1 MIEDALGIALT
12 QRVIFSAF
20 FASVLCGIV
29 GTIIVEK
36 NIVMMSGGIAHM
48 VFGGVGLGFLMG
60 FEPLLGALAFALTG
74 AIIIAAMKKKDSRH
88 FDGTIGVLWALGM
101 ALGSIFIYL
110 KPGEP
115 PDIHVYLFG
124 DIEAV
129 RLADLYPMALLTIV
143 TIVLAFAYINHL
155 KSYLFDELFADA
167 TGSASVAFDYLLYAF
182 VGVSVVVL
190 LRLVGIILAIALLTI
205 PPMIAGR
212 FTKKIETTMVLA
224 SVLGFIFS
232 LSGMVLAYKYA
243 LPSGATIILLASIA
257 FTATLPAAR

>member
-1 MIEDALGIALT
+1 MIEDVFGIALSH
-12 QRVIFSAF
+12 RVLFSAF
-20 FASVLCGIV
+20 FASILCGIV
-29 GTIIVEK
+29 GTVIVEK

-60 FEPLLGALAFALTG
+60 FEPIWGAFAFALAG
-74 AIIIAAMKKKDSRH
+74 AIIIAAMKKKDSKH
-88 FDGTIGVLWALGM
+88 IDGTVGVLWALGM

-110 KPGEP
+110 KPGDP

-129 RLADLYPMALLTIV
+129 RLLDLYPMAILTVV
-143 TIVLAFAYINHL
+143 TIALTWAYMKHL

-167 TGSASVAFDYLLYAF
+167 TGIANGFFDYLIYVF

-212 FTKKIETTMVLA
+212 FTKRIESTMALA
-224 SVLGFIFS
+224 SVLGLVFS
-232 LSGMVLAYKYA
+232 LAGMVLAYKYG
-243 LPSGATIILLASIA
+243 LPSGAAIILLASGVFI
-257 FTATLPAAR
+257 ATLPMGG

>member
-1 MIEDALGIALT
+1 MTEDMFGIALSY
-12 QRVIFSAF
+12 RVLLSAL
-20 FASVLCGIV
+20 FASILCGIV
-29 GTIIVEK
+29 GTVIVEK

-60 FEPLLGALAFALTG
+60 FEPIWGAFVFALAG
-74 AIIIAAMKKKDSRH
+74 AMIIAAMKKRDSKH
-88 FDGTIGVLWALGM
+88 MDGTIGVLWALGM

-129 RLADLYPMALLTIV
+129 RLFDLYPMALLTLV
-143 TIVLAFAYINHL
+143 TIVLTWAYINHL

-167 TGSASVAFDYLLYAF
+167 TGSANGFFDYLIYVF

-212 FTKKIETTMVLA
+212 FTKNIESTMALA
-224 SVLGFIFS
+224 SVLGLFFS
-232 LSGMVLAYKYA
+232 IAGMVFAYKYA
-243 LPSGATIILLASIA
+243 LPSGAAIILLASGFFI
-257 FTATLPAAR
+257 ATLPIGR